1 MSSYSS
7 NIISSNSVTLKQS
20 KKNIINMISRFMSF
34 RILYK
39 NMPEKLFFSVAVIV
53 VAVWISPQ

>member
-53 VAVWISPQ
+53 VAV